1 MEISKKIDLKLRNGE
16 ECDYEFGND
25 ENWWNRHYNLILNLI
40 LYCIV
45 YVFKIDV

>member
-25 ENWWNRHYNLILNLI
+25 ENRHYNLILNLI